1 MELEFLVQNVKCNG
15 CAGAI
20 RAGLSK
26 QVGVREVRVDVP
38 TGRVSVLTEG
48 DIRAELGASY
58 SYASKPLEIYGPYFG
73 DEARLLYDWGK
84 AQ

>member
-48 DIRAELGASY
+48 DIRAELGA
-58 SYASKPLEIYGPYFG
+58 AL
-73 DEARLLYDWGK
+73 K
-84 AQ
+84 ALGYPEQA